1 MKKYIFIFAGFLFAS
16 CAKNNGAFDAQG
28 VFEAEEVMVSSE
40 LPGKLLAF
48 EVNEGDSLMMNQSVG
63 FIDSVGL
70 LLQREQLRATL
81 NSLNQKI
88 FDPNPQI
95 ELFKKQ
101 YEVQSVQLKNLLFEK
116 NRIQE
121 LLKSDAATRK
131 QLDDLIFQIESLK
144 KQMKVTQQ
152 QITVQQNNTSTQ
164 NRSILSE
171 SDPIKKRIE
180 QVEDQLKKATVVN
193 PISGVVLTS
202 YAEAGEI
209 VGAGKPLYKIANLST
224 IILRVYVTGDQLPKL
239 KIAQAVKVSID
250 KDKDAYTV
258 YNGNIWVDGLNAV
271 ADYKALRKK
280 IGYMPGKFSLYT
292 DLTIQENIHFFASLF
307 ETSFDKNYDLIK
319 EIYEQIAPFKD
330 RRAGQLSGGMKQ
342 KLALCCALIHRPSIL
357 FLDEPTTGVDAVSRK
372 EFWEILQR
380 LKTDGITILVSTP
393 YMDEAS
399 LCDRVALIQ
408 NGKIMQIDTPQ
419 HIVDHFDKPL
429 YAVKSPKM
437 LPLLKMLENDAA
449 VLDIY
454 PFGEVHHMVLKS
466 KDSKVNLPEDAT
478 MQVIKPNIEDLFI
491 YLMRNHE

>member
-1 MKKYIFIFAGFLFAS
+1 MKKYIFIIASFLFAS

-48 EVNEGDSLMMNQSVG
+48 DVNEGDSLMLNQPVG

-70 LLQREQLRATL
+70 LLQREQLSATL

-131 QLDDLIFQIESLK
+131 QLDDLIFQIESVE

-152 QITVQQNNTSTQ
+152 QIAVQQNNTGTQ

-180 QVEDQLKKATVVN
+180 QVEDQLKKATIVN
-193 PISGVVLTS
+193 PINGVVLTS

-209 VGAGKPLYKIANLST
+209 VGAGKPLYKIADLST
-224 IILRVYVTGDQLPKL
+224 ITLRVYVTGDQLPKL
-239 KIAQAVKVSID
+239 KIAQTVKVSID

-258 YNGNIWVDGLNAV
+258 YDGKIA
-271 ADYKALRKK
+271 AIASKAEFTPK
-280 IGYMPGKFSLYT
+280 
-292 DLTIQENIHFFASLF
+292 TIQ
-307 ETSFDKNYDLIK
+307 T
-319 EIYEQIAPFKD
+319 KD
-330 RRAGQLSGGMKQ
+330 ERAN
-342 KLALCCALIHRPSIL
+342 
-357 FLDEPTTGVDAVSRK
+357 
-372 EFWEILQR
+372 
-380 LKTDGITILVSTP
+380 LV
-393 YMDEAS
+393 
-399 LCDRVALIQ
+399 
-408 NGKIMQIDTPQ
+408 
-419 HIVDHFDKPL
+419 
-429 YAVKSPKM
+429 YAVKILVK
-437 LPLLKMLENDAA
+437 NDG
-449 VLDIY
+449 LIKIGMY
-454 PFGEVHHMVLKS
+454 GEVK
-466 KDSKVNLPEDAT
+466 
-478 MQVIKPNIEDLFI
+478 F
-491 YLMRNHE
+491 